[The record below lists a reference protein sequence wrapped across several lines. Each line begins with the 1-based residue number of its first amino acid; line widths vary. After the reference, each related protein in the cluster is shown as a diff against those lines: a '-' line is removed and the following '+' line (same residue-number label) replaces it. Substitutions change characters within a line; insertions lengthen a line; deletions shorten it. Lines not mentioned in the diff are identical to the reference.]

1 MFLKSYLHFILFILA
16 IKYKMKVK
24 IDFGN
29 KIKSIFVAFL
39 LSVIGA
45 IALIFIKKIDSKE
58 LSKKWLLLP
67 ILINVV
73 SVFLVSIGLKY
84 SSITIF
90 NIEWNLIST
99 ILVTG
104 ISVLYL
110 NEVHSVY
117 EISGLVLAFIAMFIL
132 NVEHIQQIIS
142 NKNH

>member
-1 MFLKSYLHFILFILA
+1 
-16 IKYKMKVK
+16 MKVK

-45 IALIFIKKIDSKE
+45 IALIFIKKIVSKE

>member
-1 MFLKSYLHFILFILA
+1 
-16 IKYKMKVK
+16 MKVK

>member
-1 MFLKSYLHFILFILA
+1 
-16 IKYKMKVK
+16 MKVK

-104 ISVLYL
+104 ISILYL

-117 EISGLVLAFIAMFIL
+117 EISGLVLGFIAMFIL
-132 NVEHIQQIIS
+132 NVEHIQKIIS
-142 NKNH
+142 NNNH

>member
-1 MFLKSYLHFILFILA
+1 
-16 IKYKMKVK
+16 MKVK

-45 IALIFIKKIDSKE
+45 IALIFIKKIVSKE

-104 ISVLYL
+104 ISILYL

-117 EISGLVLAFIAMFIL
+117 EISGLVLGFIAMFIL
-132 NVEHIQQIIS
+132 NVEHIQKIIS
-142 NKNH
+142 NNNH

>member
-1 MFLKSYLHFILFILA
+1 
-16 IKYKMKVK
+16 MKVK

-132 NVEHIQQIIS
+132 NVEHIQKIIS
-142 NKNH
+142 NNNH